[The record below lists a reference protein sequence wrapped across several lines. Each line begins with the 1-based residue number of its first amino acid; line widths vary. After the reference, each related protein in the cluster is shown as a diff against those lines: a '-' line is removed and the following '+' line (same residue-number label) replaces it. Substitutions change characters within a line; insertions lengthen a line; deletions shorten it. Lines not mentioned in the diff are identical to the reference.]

1 VNRTSSR
8 NGHPS
13 QLTGSEE
20 MSNLVR
26 TSTGPPFNSEP
37 RKRFHSEY
45 FHYDHTSK
53 TSRFPLE
60 NGHFSSKIWSFPR
73 ENWTWDR
80 GRVLVSNK
88 NFWEWGDES
97 SRDNERI
104 LSENKGIL
112 SLVKYSKHAG
122 VSIERKGFSLGNMN
136 RSVECWVSPLDQTK
150 RNPSPSAQNSWHSQS
165 RHAP

>member
-1 VNRTSSR
+1 MQTQSAELVCPLCQGRTLETQPQDPRGIRLLIECNNPNCTFRELIVKNHAVNRTSSR

-37 RKRFHSEY
+37 RKRFHSQY

-60 NGHFSSKIWSFPR
+60 NGHFSSKI
-73 ENWTWDR
+73 
-80 GRVLVSNK
+80 
-88 NFWEWGDES
+88 
-97 SRDNERI
+97 
-104 LSENKGIL
+104 
-112 SLVKYSKHAG
+112 
-122 VSIERKGFSLGNMN
+122 
-136 RSVECWVSPLDQTK
+136 
-150 RNPSPSAQNSWHSQS
+150 
-165 RHAP
+165 